1 MNIAKAGSW
10 RGYHIFTDD
19 ISLYICI
26 HTHIWSYMVSICML
40 FHFSKSD
47 IICVCVCKYNYIY
60 IFICMWFQRNMYS
73 SCPLFLPEISNL
85 SIPFL
90 PFYPPSP
97 VASQEAKKSSKDE
110 AGRTSSKEDVKVE
123 DMTDAWRWWMAYG
136 SWMTAI
142 WGVSTN
148 VWLTMYGLLK
158 NH

>member
-1 MNIAKAGSW
+1 
-10 RGYHIFTDD
+10 
-19 ISLYICI
+19 
-26 HTHIWSYMVSICML
+26 
-40 FHFSKSD
+40 
-47 IICVCVCKYNYIY
+47 
-60 IFICMWFQRNMYS
+60 MYS

-136 SWMTAI
+136 S
-142 WGVSTN
+142 
-148 VWLTMYGLLK
+148 
-158 NH
+158 